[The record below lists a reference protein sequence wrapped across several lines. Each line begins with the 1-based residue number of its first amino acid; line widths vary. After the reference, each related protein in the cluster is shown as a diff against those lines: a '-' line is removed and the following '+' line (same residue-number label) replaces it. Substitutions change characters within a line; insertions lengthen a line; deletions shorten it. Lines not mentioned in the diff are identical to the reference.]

1 MFLFE
6 ESFEWISVESR
17 NYFPPG
23 LFTTVDLTGDRR
35 LPYGF
40 FFLQNDSSCLFPTG
54 RGSLRMSPS
63 PTGCGTTSPT
73 GSHTGDRTSTAPG
86 VPLACAPPKLF
97 PNHFFTG
104 NVPHL
109 RLERRCSH
117 LEIAHSLPVK
127 DVWYVIQC
135 NTHSMGHHW
144 VYSCLLLIESVSYK
158 GSNGCILLKQWQQS
172 ELPGSKFSEQWVTV
186 GFESFAIC
194 HFKSGPCSHRLD
206 CHYHCSYYFADF
218 VWHPSIPTVGSSLS
232 CWFVEAALLTLFVI
246 IIIVPVTLFTL
257 FVMIIIV
264 CLW

>member
-1 MFLFE
+1 MRGVSCLPRNLDCVTSPKNFSSFSLGKIYLRYQTRCSHIALFYNLKCPAAPSAAVFLFE

-97 PNHFFTG
+97 SNHFFTG

-127 DVWYVIQC
+127 DV
-135 NTHSMGHHW
+135 
-144 VYSCLLLIESVSYK
+144 
-158 GSNGCILLKQWQQS
+158 
-172 ELPGSKFSEQWVTV
+172 
-186 GFESFAIC
+186 
-194 HFKSGPCSHRLD
+194 
-206 CHYHCSYYFADF
+206 
-218 VWHPSIPTVGSSLS
+218 
-232 CWFVEAALLTLFVI
+232 
-246 IIIVPVTLFTL
+246 
-257 FVMIIIV
+257 
-264 CLW
+264 

>member
-1 MFLFE
+1 MLTKKPRLRHLTKKLLFILVRENISEISNILLAEVCSRCSHIALFYNLKCPAAPSAAVFLFE

-23 LFTTVDLTGDRR
+23 LFTTADLTGDRR

-40 FFLQNDSSCLFPTG
+40 FFLQNDSSCLFPTNG
-54 RGSLRMSPS
+54 GSLRMSPS

-86 VPLACAPPKLF
+86 VPLACAAPKLF

-127 DVWYVIQC
+127 DV
-135 NTHSMGHHW
+135 
-144 VYSCLLLIESVSYK
+144 
-158 GSNGCILLKQWQQS
+158 
-172 ELPGSKFSEQWVTV
+172 
-186 GFESFAIC
+186 
-194 HFKSGPCSHRLD
+194 
-206 CHYHCSYYFADF
+206 
-218 VWHPSIPTVGSSLS
+218 
-232 CWFVEAALLTLFVI
+232 
-246 IIIVPVTLFTL
+246 
-257 FVMIIIV
+257 
-264 CLW
+264 